1 MFYCGYSVFLSV
13 PVQCFENKQ
22 LYFAKR
28 LNEAMKVVTQCCS
41 LSSCSKVAILRARL
55 FFLLLLVFFWFFLE
69 EERRTSACE
78 SAIFCCGNTESKVGR
93 SYLTAVLHQLLL
105 ELSLD
110 RVQLE

>member
-1 MFYCGYSVFLSV
+1 MQDVLLWMFCFFLSV

-28 LNEAMKVVTQCCS
+28 LNEAMKVVIQRCS

-55 FFLLLLVFFWFFLE
+55 FFFVVLVFFFKKKGVHLLVKVQF
-69 EERRTSACE
+69 
-78 SAIFCCGNTESKVGR
+78 FCCGNTESKVGR

-110 RVQLE
+110 CVQLE